1 MVILK
6 IFLIVVGV
14 LYLAGLLLQWPFF
27 YHNMKSKIIIEKIGR
42 KGYNILLLIFGIAFL
57 VVGIII

>member
-6 IFLIVVGV
+6 IFLIIVGV
-14 LYLAGLLLQWPFF
+14 FYLAGLLLQWPFF
-27 YHNMKSKIIIEKIGR
+27 YNNMKSKILINKMGR
-42 KGYNILLLIFGIAFL
+42 KGYNILLLVFGILFL

>member
-6 IFLIVVGV
+6 IFLIIVGV
-14 LYLAGLLLQWPFF
+14 FYLAGLLLQWPLF
-27 YHNMKSKIIIEKIGR
+27 YNNMKSKILINKMGR
-42 KGYNILLLIFGIAFL
+42 KGYNILLLVFGILFL

>member
-6 IFLIVVGV
+6 IFLIIVGV
-14 LYLAGLLLQWPFF
+14 FYLAGLLLQWPFF
-27 YHNMKSKIIIEKIGR
+27 YNNMKSKILINKMGR
-42 KGYNILLLIFGIAFL
+42 KGYNILLLLFGILFL